1 MRYLTAVAVAVIVAV
16 TALVLQVANLPGE
29 RPEPLQVSAVT
40 PQQIAYGV
48 ATEAAARVL
57 VANGCSDTY
66 ASPAARAAV
75 DAGIEA
81 TVVAG
86 VIVVESSCHPLAES
100 PVGALGLMQ
109 ISPRT
114 WKHSRRELLDPET
127 NIRIGTKILVDY
139 VRPHGL
145 REGLHRYNGLGTDC
159 TYCDAGYSAHVMY
172 AANRR

>member
-1 MRYLTAVAVAVIVAV
+1 MRYLTALAVVISLAM
-16 TALVLQVANLPGE
+16 TALVLQVANLPG
-29 RPEPLQVSAVT
+29 PSPAAISATPLDPRQM
-40 PQQIAYGV
+40 AYGV
-48 ATEAAARVL
+48 ATASAARVL
-57 VANGCSDTY
+57 VANGCRDTY
-66 ASPAARAAV
+66 APQAGRAAV

-81 TVVAG
+81 NIVAG
-86 VIVVESSCHPLAES
+86 VIVVESSCQPLAES
-100 PVGALGLMQ
+100 PAGAIGLMQ

-145 REGLHRYNGLGTDC
+145 REGLRRYNGLGTDC